1 MDLVVHG
8 SIGGAAGGP
17 VPPGL
22 ALRVRAHHGVRR
34 HPRRRQEENL
44 RGRERSGE
52 RPLEKDEEEGGGMN
66 LYRVEVTKV
75 IYVLAENKQ
84 EAEDDGPDHAEQESG
99 YEEVFATEA
108 TDFVAIEKEWKDS
121 IPY

>member
-1 MDLVVHG
+1 M
-8 SIGGAAGGP
+8 
-17 VPPGL
+17 
-22 ALRVRAHHGVRR
+22 
-34 HPRRRQEENL
+34 
-44 RGRERSGE
+44 
-52 RPLEKDEEEGGGMN
+52 EKDEEEGGGMN

-121 IPY
+121 IPYGGDRDDQMTIREFFERPLEPQPYVDPPEQQKLWP